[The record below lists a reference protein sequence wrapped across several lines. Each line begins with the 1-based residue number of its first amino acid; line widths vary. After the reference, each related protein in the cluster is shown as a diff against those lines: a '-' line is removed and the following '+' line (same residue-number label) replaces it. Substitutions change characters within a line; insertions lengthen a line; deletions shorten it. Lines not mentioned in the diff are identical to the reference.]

1 MRKREIEKLVD
12 KDINDAEMEND
23 MSLGLALDYETVD
36 RIVVLA
42 LREHIEYLRTE
53 QLEIESL
60 DSVPG
65 HKQADYFANR
75 EIILALE
82 KVLNYYGG

>member
-12 KDINDAEMEND
+12 KDINDAELENE
-23 MSLGLALDYETVD
+23 MTRGLEIDFETAD
-36 RIVVLA
+36 RITVCCLKEQ
-42 LREHIEYLRTE
+42 LQYLQTE

-75 EIILALE
+75 EIIGALE
-82 KVLNYYGG
+82 KIVNYYGG